1 MKTKK
6 LRRALALL
14 LAAAMLLALCACGQ
28 TGEQPEE
35 TGSAPPAETGGTES
49 PAPAESGAPDDTSVI
64 TFVDSAG
71 RSVEIDRST
80 DKIGALMAV
89 SYNYMLLLQQT
100 DRVAACMSMND
111 WAYEVTEGVSHNA
124 ADIELIPN
132 AADGLNV
139 EQLLADGIELVFYWP
154 TRDDVLQECDAVGL
168 PCVGISTAADN
179 AAANADEYIE
189 QITTDVYLYAEALGN
204 GAEAIAEDYG
214 NYVAE
219 KLHMVEDRLADA
231 PEEEHKDVYWMRSS
245 DDGLQAFCDNSAAE
259 SVCNLMGDYLVT
271 VSESGS
277 GNVRNISTYTTV
289 TMEQLY
295 EWDPDVIFMGRTGDL
310 GIVMDNEQWA
320 SLTAVK
326 DGAVYLCPTGV
337 FNWDA
342 GVEAPLMVLYA
353 AKLMHPDYF
362 EDLDMAEE
370 IKYFYSHFMGYDMTD
385 EQVDYMLNRLGPDG
399 Q

>member
-71 RSVEIDRST
+71 RSVEIDRSV
-80 DKIGALMAV
+80 DKIAGLMAV
-89 SYNYMLLLQQT
+89 VPCYMMLLQQT
-100 DRVAACMSMND
+100 DRLVACTNMND
-111 WAYEVTEGVSHNA
+111 WAYVMIDAASNNA
-124 ADIELIPN
+124 AEIQKISTG
-132 AADGLNV
+132 DGLNV
-139 EQLLADGIELVFYWP
+139 EELLEMGVEMVYWQPTDTASLQACEDVGI
-154 TRDDVLQECDAVGL
+154 TA
-168 PCVGISTAADN
+168 VGISIDWAHASQSAD
-179 AAANADEYIE
+179 DYIE
-189 QITTDVYLYAEALGN
+189 AVTDGVYTYAETFGN
-204 GAEAIAEDYG
+204 GARAAADDYYD
-214 NYVAE
+214 YVSE
-219 KLHMVEDRLADA
+219 KLHMVEDRLADL
-231 PEEEHKDVYWMRSS
+231 PEEERKDVYWMRSS
-245 DDGLQAFCDNSAAE
+245 DDGLQAFCKDSVAE
-259 SVCNLMGDYLVT
+259 SVCNVAGGNLVT
-271 VSESGS
+271 ADIDAGESHYATVS
-277 GNVRNISTYTTV
+277 
-289 TMEQLY
+289 MEDIY
-295 EWDPDVIFMGRTGDL
+295 AWDPDVILMGRTGDIN
-310 GIVMDNEQWA
+310 IVLDNEQWA
-320 SLTAVK
+320 DLAATQS
-326 DGAVYLCPTGV
+326 GEVYLCPTGV

-342 GVEAPLMVLYA
+342 GIEAPLMVLYA